1 MRTLLILLLLLCAAG
16 SLVAQEQDSAEL
28 PEQLYAPYVYMA
40 RYPVYQLAPTAQA
53 TGIRYFSLAFIL
65 GTPACQPMWMATLP
79 LENSFITDFLLPD
92 LEALRALGGDVIVSF
107 GGAGG
112 SELAQVCP
120 DVSTLQA
127 AYQQVI
133 DAYGVTRLDFDI
145 EGDDLRQPDVIDRRS
160 QAIAALQAEA
170 SVQGKPLLVSMT
182 LPVQPTGLT
191 EEGLYVLE
199 SALEYGVRVDTVNI
213 MTMNFGQEF
222 PPDQMGANTIQAAR
236 SLFAQLQTLYPDE
249 PESSLWQRIGLTP
262 MIGLNDRQ
270 TQRFQ
275 LSDAEQVTDFAIE
288 QGVGL
293 LAIWSLD
300 RDQPC
305 EYESSVSFKC
315 SSVEQELLQFSQ
327 IFNRVLRAP

>member
-1 MRTLLILLLLLCAAG
+1 MRTVFSLMLLLLLGATLIAAQPAP
-16 SLVAQEQDSAEL
+16 AQI
-28 PEQLYAPYVYMA
+28 YAPYVYMA

-65 GTPACQPMWMATLP
+65 GTPDCEPKWMATVP

-120 DVSTLQA
+120 DVDALQT

-133 DAYGVTRLDFDI
+133 DTYALTRLDFDI

-160 QAIAALQAEA
+160 QAIAALQADA
-170 SVQGKPLLVSMT
+170 SAQGRQLLVTFT

-191 EEGLYVLE
+191 AEGLYVLE
-199 SALEYGVRVDTVNI
+199 SALAHGVQVDTVNI

-222 PPDQMGANTIQAAR
+222 PPDQMGANTIQAAH
-236 SLFAQLQTLYPDE
+236 SLFAQLQTLYPDAE
-249 PESSLWQRIGLTP
+249 DAPLWQRIGLTP

-275 LSDAEQVTDFAIE
+275 LTDAEQVTDFALE
-288 QGVGL
+288 QGIGL

-327 IFNRVLRAP
+327 IFNRVLGD